1 MKNFVE
7 NTVILNRDNHP
18 VSRKKISAATLK
30 VLYRLNDEGFI
41 AYLAGGAVRD
51 LILGR
56 EPKDFDVVTNAT
68 PDQIR
73 RVFRNSR
80 IIGRRFR
87 LAHILF
93 KNETVE
99 TSTFRAPIPNNSE
112 NNQEDKK
119 IAINDGLIVR
129 DNLFGS
135 PKEDALRRDFTINA
149 LFYNP
154 LDFTVIDHSGG
165 LEDLK
170 EKLIR
175 VIGDADR
182 RFMEDPVRMIR
193 AARFAG
199 SLNFN
204 IDTNDF
210 DSICRNKELLKQAS
224 PSRMYDE
231 VQKLFFC
238 GQAKRVYYW
247 LEKTE
252 LIGAIFPEFSNWV
265 ENDKNRRNW
274 IDQALEQMDRWRDAN
289 LKIHPALLFALLFG
303 EYHED
308 LIDSKIKKG
317 INPFDASREAA
328 YKHLSLICEQ
338 VRIPKTV
345 IYKVCDIM
353 TNQHRFKKIKG
364 KQPKRF
370 MQSSGFLDA
379 FLYLKFSTKNREK
392 DLEILEF
399 WTKFR
404 CENPIKRAP
413 QRTGPRRRNP
423 SKNRK

>member
-1 MKNFVE
+1 MKSFIE
-7 NTVILNRDNHP
+7 KTVILNRDNHP

-112 NNQEDKK
+112 NKQEDKK

-154 LDFTVIDHSGG
+154 LDFTIIDHAGG
-165 LEDLK
+165 LDDLK

-193 AARFAG
+193 AARFA
-199 SLNFN
+199 
-204 IDTNDF
+204 DH
-210 DSICRNKELLKQAS
+210 
-224 PSRMYDE
+224 
-231 VQKLFFC
+231 
-238 GQAKRVYYW
+238 
-247 LEKTE
+247 
-252 LIGAIFPEFSNWV
+252 LI
-265 ENDKNRRNW
+265 
-274 IDQALEQMDRWRDAN
+274 
-289 LKIHPALLFALLFG
+289 
-303 EYHED
+303 
-308 LIDSKIKKG
+308 LI
-317 INPFDASREAA
+317 
-328 YKHLSLICEQ
+328 
-338 VRIPKTV
+338 
-345 IYKVCDIM
+345 
-353 TNQHRFKKIKG
+353 
-364 KQPKRF
+364 
-370 MQSSGFLDA
+370 
-379 FLYLKFSTKNREK
+379 
-392 DLEILEF
+392 
-399 WTKFR
+399 
-404 CENPIKRAP
+404 
-413 QRTGPRRRNP
+413 
-423 SKNRK
+423 